1 MRKSDL
7 RTLGIAVLLALAGCV
22 SSTTGPPPIEAD
34 DARAADLNYQL
45 GARYF
50 NNGNYELARDRLLY
64 SLELDP
70 KNAVTYSVL
79 ALTYEQLENIRLAS
93 ESYEHAANLAPR
105 DYNVLNTYAV
115 FLCRQR
121 DFEKALK
128 YFDRSIK
135 ISENDDLE
143 TTLTNAGVCL
153 VQKPDLVRAETYLR
167 AALERRPNY
176 GEALIQMSLLKIAQD
191 DYLGARAF
199 LQRYLGGNLPT
210 PDVLYLGVQIEEKL
224 GDERARMEYANRVLR
239 EFPKS
244 PEAKRILESTDG

>member
-1 MRKSDL
+1 MSELK
-7 RTLGIAVLLALAGCV
+7 TLGFTVLLALAGCV
-22 SSTTGPPPIEAD
+22 STTTGPQAVEAD
-34 DARAADLNYQL
+34 DVRAADLNYQL

-64 SLELDP
+64 SIELDP
-70 KNAVTYSVL
+70 KNAVAYSVL
-79 ALTYEQLENIRLAS
+79 ALTYEKLENVRLAT
-93 ESYEHAANLAPR
+93 ESYERAVDLAPR
-105 DYNVLNTYAV
+105 DYGVLNTYAV
-115 FLCRQR
+115 FLCRQQ
-121 DFEKALK
+121 DYDQAIK

-135 ISENDDLE
+135 ITENDDVE

-153 VQKPDLVRAETYLR
+153 MQKPDFARAETYIR
-167 AALERRPNY
+167 RALERRPNY
-176 GEALIQMSLLKIAQD
+176 GEALIQLSLLKYSQE

-210 PDVLYLGVQIEEKL
+210 PDVLYLGVKIEEKL

-239 EFPKS
+239 EFPQS